1 MPPEDTVRAVSTP
14 VRNGIGTMCAQC
26 RQRPQRKAFC
36 YPLLNSVNSV
46 LSVVKKVNNI
56 SLSPDLPIIVG
67 VSGGADSLCLLG
79 KLHEAGYPLIV
90 AHFDHQLH
98 PNSGEDAGF
107 VEGIAS
113 QFDLPFVCGSDNVSA
128 YAKKHKETIE
138 EAARNLRYRFLF
150 AQAREHGAQAVAV
163 GHTADDQV
171 ETVLMHFLR
180 GAGLSGL
187 KGMEACAILP
197 TFDSE
202 IPIVRPILDL
212 WRVDTVA
219 YCLAH
224 DLHPHEDPSNASD
237 EFFRNRLRHNLIP
250 ELEKYN
256 PRFRET
262 LQRTSRA
269 LSGDHSLLSGLIEP
283 TWQKIILDEK
293 EGFVSFDL
301 PAFAKL
307 SPALIR
313 NLIKTAVERLRPGQ
327 IDLSFATLD
336 RAAKFMTESDRAQQ
350 IDLASGLLLLR
361 EADRL
366 YLAEGEANLPTDLW
380 PQLVSSSQPLTLPCE
395 YDLGAGWVL
404 SCKGERP
411 VAPTM
416 LSYGNPFQV
425 TLDAD
430 ILGEN
435 LVLRPRRTGERFH
448 PLGMNGKSMK
458 LSDFL
463 INAKLPRRLR
473 DRYPLL
479 CTEDEIVWI
488 PGYRPAH
495 RFRITESTKRVV
507 AFSLRKR

>member
-1 MPPEDTVRAVSTP
+1 M
-14 VRNGIGTMCAQC
+14 
-26 RQRPQRKAFC
+26 
-36 YPLLNSVNSV
+36 NS
-46 LSVVKKVNNI
+46 I

-79 KLHEAGYPLIV
+79 KLDEAGYPLIV
-90 AHFDHQLH
+90 AHFDHQLR
-98 PNSGEDAGF
+98 PDSGEGAKF

-113 QFDLPFVCGSDNVSA
+113 QFDLPFLSESDNVSA

-150 AQAREHGAQAVAV
+150 AQARKHGAQAVAV

-187 KGMEACAILP
+187 KGMEARAILP
-197 TFDSE
+197 AFDAE

-212 WRVDTVA
+212 WRDDTVA

-237 EFFRNRLRHNLIP
+237 DFFRNRLRHNLIP

-269 LSGDHSLLSGLIEP
+269 LSGDHSLLSELIEP
-283 TWQKIILDEK
+283 TWQNILLEEK
-293 EGFVSFDL
+293 KGFVSFDL

-313 NLIKTAVERLRPGQ
+313 NLIKTALERLRPGQ
-327 IDLSFATLD
+327 IDISFATLD
-336 RAAKFMTESDRAQQ
+336 RAAKFMTESDRAQR

-366 YLAEGEANLPTDLW
+366 YLADGEENLPTDFW
-380 PQLVSSSQPLTLPCE
+380 PQIHVIANPERSLGGILAPAMTSAGEQSPSSGKGIASSQDEAPRNDVEIFLTLPCE
-395 YDLGAGWVL
+395 FDLGKGWVL
-404 SCKGERP
+404 IGRVSDT
-411 VAPTM
+411 API
-416 LSYGNPFQV
+416 LKNDDPFQV

-430 ILGEN
+430 TLGKNLILR
-435 LVLRPRRTGERFH
+435 LRRSGERFH

-458 LSDFL
+458 LSDFF